1 MTTEMRL
8 PRYMGGLLG
17 GFERLVR
24 CSPATDRRSPSR
36 LRGDLAV
43 RAARRERRPRGRLL
57 ARQAAPE
64 LSHLEARPLLQDGRH
79 HAGVEKD
86 VDGEEALVGAETL
99 RLADEATRPLRLRPE
114 PDPLEVV
121 ARVTDV
127 PELAVDQELAGIHVA
142 VREHRPAEVPRVARD
157 LVLVL
162 ARDLRD
168 QIVADDPLRV
178 DEIREREVVVAGER
192 AGLVLALHVVR
203 VRLVLLDVE
212 ELRERLLRAAAR
224 EERED
229 RVDVEV
235 LPEPVVVLDQH
246 VLVVLGDRRLHLDA
260 EVLVVPLDLAER
272 LVRLDRALEEA
283 GKDADLVVQRPDAV
297 E

>member
-121 ARVTDV
+121 ARV
-127 PELAVDQELAGIHVA
+127 
-142 VREHRPAEVPRVARD
+142 ARD

-203 VRLVLLDVE
+203 VRLVL
-212 ELRERLLRAAAR
+212 
-224 EERED
+224 
-229 RVDVEV
+229 
-235 LPEPVVVLDQH
+235 
-246 VLVVLGDRRLHLDA
+246 
-260 EVLVVPLDLAER
+260 
-272 LVRLDRALEEA
+272 
-283 GKDADLVVQRPDAV
+283 
-297 E
+297 